1 MSDLKPVSSTTS
13 DEISLID
20 IWFFLVR
27 QKWVIV
33 TCLLLS
39 LLAGVAFILVGP
51 KKYEVSVNVV
61 PPMPQDL
68 VALNL
73 SLAPFEITG
82 LKPITREDAFE
93 YASRYLQRE
102 RTIQRYFAEVYR
114 PAQGWSTAGEWSE
127 QDYRKA
133 KKNIAIIKPDERRQT
148 TDYGLSITADQPEKV
163 AKLAK
168 GFVDIVREESVADL
182 RKDSENNVTVAMQD
196 TERQIAALRDVAEKT
211 TNDRLVQLQEAL
223 EIAEASGI
231 VEPVVLSKRLP
242 SQDRLKSSAENEA
255 LYTLG
260 VKNLSAEIAQI
271 QKRENNDAF
280 IANLRALELKNTYL
294 EQISLAETPLATFML
309 DREIYVPQV
318 GSPRKSVVLLMAA
331 AVGFMLGLLIAVALE
346 LSAHLRKPKIS
357 TAR

>member
-1 MSDLKPVSSTTS
+1 MTEPKNTSTAAS

-27 QKWVIV
+27 QKWVIAI
-33 TCLLLS
+33 CLLLS
-39 LLAGVAFILVGP
+39 LLAGVAFILFGP

-82 LKPITREDAFE
+82 LKPVTREDAFA
-93 YASRYLQRE
+93 YAARYLQRE
-102 RTIQRYFAEVYR
+102 RTIQRYFREVYQ
-114 PAQGWSTAGEWSE
+114 PAEAKATDGEWSE
-127 QDYRKA
+127 RDYRNVR
-133 KKNIAIIKPDERRQT
+133 KNITIIKPDERRQT
-148 TDYGLSITADQPEKV
+148 TDYGLSITANEPEK
-163 AKLAK
+163 AARFAE
-168 GFVDIVREESVADL
+168 GFVNIVRDESVADL
-182 RKDSENNVTVAMQD
+182 RKDLENNVAVAVQD
-196 TERQIAALRDVAEKT
+196 TERQIAALREVTEKT

-223 EIAEASGI
+223 AIAEASGI
-231 VEPVVLSKRLP
+231 VEPVVLSERLP

-271 QKRENNDAF
+271 QERENNDAF
-280 IANLRALELKNTYL
+280 IANLRDLELKNTYL
-294 EQISLAETPLATFML
+294 KQVSIGEVPLTTFML

-318 GSPRKSVVLLMAA
+318 GTPRKLYIALTSIGLGVTLGFVL
-331 AVGFMLGLLIAVALE
+331 AL
-346 LSAHLRKPKIS
+346 
-357 TAR
+357 AREFFAFLQRCGAN